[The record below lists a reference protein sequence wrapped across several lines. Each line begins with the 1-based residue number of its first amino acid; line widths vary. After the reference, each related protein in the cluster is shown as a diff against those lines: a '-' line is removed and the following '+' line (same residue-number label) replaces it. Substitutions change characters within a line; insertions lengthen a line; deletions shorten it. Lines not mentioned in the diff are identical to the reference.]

1 MLYSDLMIDLETL
14 GVDHGSVITQIGL
27 CAFDASADPDS
38 PVESTSF
45 HVNITMSLNLGFK
58 AHGNTILWW
67 MRQSEEARA
76 AFVDGQADALTPH
89 AALSRLQEFWFTSIH
104 RHGGGR
110 VWGNGPTF
118 DIALLEQYYQRC
130 GMTPPW
136 SYKNVRCLRT
146 LAGLRDPSAR
156 LRPSPSVAHEGE
168 ADAVAQARWVQ
179 AMLRGLSWDQN
190 L

>member
-27 CAFDASADPDS
+27 CAFNAGDDPDS

-45 HVNITMSLNLGFK
+45 CVDIAMSLDLGFK
-58 AHGNTILWW
+58 VQGNTILWW
-67 MRQSEEARA
+67 MRQSDEARA
-76 AFVDGQADALTPH
+76 AFIDSQANALTPH
-89 AALSRLQEFWFTSIH
+89 MALSRLQEFWLTSIH
-104 RHGGGR
+104 HPDGR

-130 GMTPPW
+130 GLAIPW

-146 LAGLRDPSAR
+146 LASLRDPHAQ

-168 ADAVAQARWVQ
+168 ADAIAQARWVQ
-179 AMLRGLSWDQN
+179 AMLRGLSWNRN